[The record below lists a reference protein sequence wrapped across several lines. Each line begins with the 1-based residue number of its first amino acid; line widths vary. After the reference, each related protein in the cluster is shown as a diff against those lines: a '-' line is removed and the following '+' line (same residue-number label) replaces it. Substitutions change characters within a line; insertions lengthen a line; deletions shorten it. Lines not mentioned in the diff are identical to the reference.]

1 MWAPCVW
8 WPVMCSDCLQHCL
21 TDDHCWC
28 HRGQAP
34 PPGDV
39 TVTAP
44 PPAEHLSHTDTRSDT
59 GAGPDTCHT
68 CAVKL
73 ILSHNIF
80 CGTQDLS
87 GDVSSGP
94 LFLHLLLWLASL
106 HPTPRCIDN
115 GTKAFQ
121 KPPSPPFVALRLLSS
136 VQADSSGY
144 LSIIVLIPGEWL
156 GQETVVFLADRGLWP
171 S

>member
-1 MWAPCVW
+1 
-8 WPVMCSDCLQHCL
+8 MCSDCLQHCL

-73 ILSHNIF
+73 IFCHIIF
-80 CGTQDLS
+80 
-87 GDVSSGP
+87 
-94 LFLHLLLWLASL
+94 
-106 HPTPRCIDN
+106 
-115 GTKAFQ
+115 
-121 KPPSPPFVALRLLSS
+121 FVALKTSLGTCLQGPYFYICYSGLPLFTPHLDVSTMGQKYSRSLLPLLSWL
-136 VQADSSGY
+136 SGCCPVSRLTPLATSQL
-144 LSIIVLIPGEWL
+144 LS
-156 GQETVVFLADRGLWP
+156 
-171 S
+171 

>member
-1 MWAPCVW
+1 
-8 WPVMCSDCLQHCL
+8 MCSDCLQHCL

-68 CAVKL
+68 CAVKW

-106 HPTPRCIDN
+106 HPTLDVSTM
-115 GTKAFQ
+115 GQ
-121 KPPSPPFVALRLLSS
+121 KHSRSLLPLLSWL
-136 VQADSSGY
+136 SGCCPVSRLTPPLATSQL
-144 LSIIVLIPGEWL
+144 LS
-156 GQETVVFLADRGLWP
+156 
-171 S
+171 

>member
-1 MWAPCVW
+1 
-8 WPVMCSDCLQHCL
+8 MCSDCLQHCL

-73 ILSHNIF
+73 ILSHNVF

-94 LFLHLLLWLASL
+94 LFLHLILWLASL

-121 KPPSPPFVALRLLSS
+121 KPPSPPFVALRLLSR
-136 VQADSSGY
+136 VQADSSSGY